1 MSFVLTLAKCRSF
14 AIPDG
19 HNRCFF
25 SYLPLE
31 PYLLYMFTGCE
42 ALDAEDHEAGKWKRC
57 LED

>member
-14 AIPDG
+14 AIPDA

-25 SYLPLE
+25 RRLRLDLQ
-31 PYLLYMFTGCE
+31 LLWMFTGCE
-42 ALDAEDHEAGKWKRC
+42 EPDAEDHEAGKWKSG